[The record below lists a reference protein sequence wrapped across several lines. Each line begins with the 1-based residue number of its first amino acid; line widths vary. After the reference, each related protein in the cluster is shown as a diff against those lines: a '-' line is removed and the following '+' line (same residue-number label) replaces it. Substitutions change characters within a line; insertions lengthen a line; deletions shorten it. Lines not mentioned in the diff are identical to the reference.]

1 LKKIIAEITSK
12 SEIMPGTFLVTL
24 HSSADLMAAV
34 PGQFVMVDCGPDF
47 FLRRP
52 FSIHNI
58 VNNELSLL
66 IRKTGGGTSH
76 LADFPKGAIVN
87 ILLPLGNGF
96 TIEPAAKSLLLIAGG
111 IGVAPLVFLASVAGK
126 MGKKVTLL
134 MGAASARY
142 IYPQALLPDNINF
155 VVATEDGSLGKKT
168 LVTEIVSEHLAKNDQ
183 VFACGPLN
191 MYQTLANIIK
201 SAKFDKMTQV
211 SLEVRMGCGFGICY
225 GCTIKTTSGIKQVCT
240 HGPIF
245 NINELDWE
253 SIKL

>member
-1 LKKIIAEITSK
+1 LKKNIAEITSK
-12 SEIMPGTFLVTL
+12 SEIMPGTFLITL
-24 HSSADLMAAV
+24 HSSANLATAV
-34 PGQFVMVDCGPDF
+34 PGQFVMADCGPDY

-58 VNNELSLL
+58 INNEPSLL
-66 IRKTGGGTSH
+66 IRKTGKGTSH
-76 LADFPKGAIVN
+76 LTDFQKGDNLN

-96 TIEPAAKSLLLIAGG
+96 TIEPASKNLLLIAGG
-111 IGVAPLVFLASVAGK
+111 IGVAPLIFLASVAGK
-126 MGKKVTLL
+126 MGKKVTLI

-142 IYPQALLPDNINF
+142 IYPQALLPDNIDF
-155 VVATEDGSLGKKT
+155 VVATEDGSLGKKA
-168 LVTEIVSEHLAKNDQ
+168 LVTEIVADYLAKTDQ

-191 MYQTLANIIK
+191 MYQTLADTIK
-201 SAKFDKMTQV
+201 SAKFNKTTQV

-225 GCTIKTTSGIKQVCT
+225 GCTIKTRSGTKQVCT

-245 NINELDWE
+245 NINELDWD